1 MQPGSQK
8 IFFHTISFI
17 TIFLFVITFLY
28 SCSSA
33 KQIEATA
40 LPEKK
45 LIIAPDYNSI
55 NSWAAHPQKHDY
67 SDSLPKA
74 LQKNFVLDTAVDI
87 FFVHP
92 TTYTDRE
99 KIFGWNAPVDDDALN
114 KKTDNSTILY
124 QASIFNAAGNVYAPR
139 YRQANYFAYLPHTA
153 DDTAHA
159 IAAFDTAYNDVRNAF
174 IFYMQHYN
182 NGKPIIIAAHS
193 QGSTHAKK
201 LLKEFFDGKPL
212 QQQLV
217 AAYLPGMPI
226 EPYYFSSIPACN
238 TPEQTGCVC
247 SWRSF
252 KKGYNDSFVL
262 REKYISIVTNPLTW
276 DSANPLAARRLNK
289 GAVLLNFSRIK
300 PHNVCA
306 EIHNGVLWT
315 SKPKFFGNIF
325 LHSKNY
331 HIADYN
337 LFYMNVRENAVER
350 AKEFLKKK

>member
-1 MQPGSQK
+1 M
-8 IFFHTISFI
+8 
-17 TIFLFVITFLY
+17 
-28 SCSSA
+28 
-33 KQIEATA
+33 
-40 LPEKK
+40 
-45 LIIAPDYNSI
+45 
-55 NSWAAHPQKHDY
+55 
-67 SDSLPKA
+67 
-74 LQKNFVLDTAVDI
+74 
-87 FFVHP
+87 
-92 TTYTDRE
+92 
-99 KIFGWNAPVDDDALN
+99 
-114 KKTDNSTILY
+114 
-124 QASIFNAAGNVYAPR
+124 YAPR
-139 YRQANYFAYLPHTA
+139 YRQANDFAYLPHTA
-153 DDTAHA
+153 EDTAHA